1 MIEIIQAGQFGKT
14 SSLIDMH
21 RLRKIIFKD
30 RMGWDVDIVN
40 GELEI
45 DDYDLPESIY
55 ILSRDDQ
62 NRVVGVWRLLPS
74 RSPSMIRNIW
84 PEFLDNFS
92 MPISDDVWEVS
103 RFGVYS
109 YEGEGREHIKL
120 VNKVTASLISALA
133 ELCLLVGIKHIYTL
147 YRPQVGR
154 SVRRIGFIAAET
166 TEEKMIDGEPAIVGH
181 FLMDQ
186 EALDRI
192 REKTGIY
199 CNFTEEDLPPILRDK
214 LVKQGGYKEKVA
226 VYA

>member
-14 SSLIDMH
+14 SSLIEMH
-21 RLRKIIFKD
+21 RLRKVIFKD
-30 RMGWDVDIVN
+30 RMGWDVDVIN

-74 RSPSMIRNIW
+74 SSPSMIRNIW
-84 PEFLDNFS
+84 PEFLENFE
-92 MPISDDVWEVS
+92 MPVADDVWEVS

-120 VNKVTASLISALA
+120 VNKITASLISALA
-133 ELCLLVGIKHIYTL
+133 ELCPMVGIKHIYTM

-154 SVRRIGFIAAET
+154 SVRRIGFVAAET
-166 TEEKMIDGEPAIVGH
+166 TEEKMIDGEPAIVGR

-199 CNFTEEDLPPILRDK
+199 CNFTEEDLPPALLDR
-214 LVKQGGYKEKVA
+214 LELQGGRKKKVA